1 MEIGSK
7 EHKQLLMKGILKI
20 ALKTIFL
27 GWVLG
32 VLLMVPS
39 FIRENTFSIGLSYAG
54 QTIIWIALIY
64 ALAIAYKKYRQT
76 FGAFKNDA
84 DD

>member
-76 FGAFKNDA
+76 FSALKNGAND
-84 DD
+84 

>member
-1 MEIGSK
+1 
-7 EHKQLLMKGILKI
+7 MKGILKI

-76 FGAFKNDA
+76 FGALKNDA
-84 DD
+84 ND

>member
-39 FIRENTFSIGLSYAG
+39 FIRENIFSIGLSYAG

-76 FGAFKNDA
+76 FSALKNGAND
-84 DD
+84 

>member
-1 MEIGSK
+1 MEIGSE
-7 EHKQLLMKGILKI
+7 EHKQLLMKGILRI

-27 GWVLG
+27 GWILG

-54 QTIIWIALIY
+54 QTIIWITLIY

-76 FGAFKNDA
+76 FGALKNDVS
-84 DD
+84 D

>member
-76 FGAFKNDA
+76 FGALKNGAND
-84 DD
+84 

>member
-76 FGAFKNDA
+76 FGALKNDA
-84 DD
+84 ND